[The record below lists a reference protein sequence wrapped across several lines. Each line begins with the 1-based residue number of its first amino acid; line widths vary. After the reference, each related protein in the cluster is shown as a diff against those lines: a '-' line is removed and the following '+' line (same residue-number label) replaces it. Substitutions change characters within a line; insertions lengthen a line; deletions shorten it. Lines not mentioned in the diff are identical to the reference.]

1 MASAPPPA
9 PVKLTLS
16 ANKKVAKSQTRGLLD
31 SDLTAINI
39 ALAKLVRYLSI
50 PLLTAA
56 RGQA

>member
-1 MASAPPPA
+1 
-9 PVKLTLS
+9 VKLTLS